1 MINSQRDEICLT
13 SYVVFEYELL
23 HEYANFCEH
32 WKKSDRKRAT
42 SNEQKLLYFEPII
55 SHK

>member
-1 MINSQRDEICLT
+1 MINSQRDEICST

-23 HEYANFCEH
+23 HEYANFCEN